1 MKSNQITKSLAFLKK
16 KITTSKY
23 PLDQTF
29 VPHFINKTHVYYLK
43 CREGEKERHFLNI
56 QVTKCKRKDNK
67 RQKKERREKHL
78 TLSILILKNKKIKN
92 SFQLV
97 YSSIGV
103 GNKLGVFTN
112 LHFKFVF
119 CFLVSLPF
127 TSLVF
132 FMVCCWVFILLFGL
146 TFVVLFSL
154 YPFFVFTLK
163 F

>member
-1 MKSNQITKSLAFLKK
+1 MKSNQITKSLAFLKKKKKNLK

-67 RQKKERREKHL
+67 RQKKERREKHS

-92 SFQLV
+92 SF
-97 YSSIGV
+97 
-103 GNKLGVFTN
+103 
-112 LHFKFVF
+112 
-119 CFLVSLPF
+119 
-127 TSLVF
+127 
-132 FMVCCWVFILLFGL
+132 
-146 TFVVLFSL
+146 
-154 YPFFVFTLK
+154 
-163 F
+163 